1 MAVYK
6 YQVEISDVAK
16 EDIIRNINYIS
27 YNKKSPGIAQ
37 TVLRGFRKQIE
48 NLSDSPKRHSLDEDE
63 ELSKLQ
69 IRKHYFKHYK
79 IYYIVDDV
87 QKIVYILRVLHML
100 VDSKALL
107 IHMLEE

>member
-48 NLSDSPKRHSLDEDE
+48 SLSDSCR
-63 ELSKLQ
+63 
-69 IRKHYFKHYK
+69 
-79 IYYIVDDV
+79 
-87 QKIVYILRVLHML
+87 
-100 VDSKALL
+100 
-107 IHMLEE
+107 

>member
-37 TVLRGFRKQIE
+37 TVLRGFRK
-48 NLSDSPKRHSLDEDE
+48 
-63 ELSKLQ
+63 
-69 IRKHYFKHYK
+69 HYFKHYK